1 MTDETAVPA
10 ARGRKAPVSAAVCP
24 DYRPETVRPALSS
37 LLTQWEG
44 FSKIQ
49 PGTKVAVKVNLVSA
63 KAPETAATT
72 HPELVCGLCRELVKR
87 GALVTVGDSPGGLF
101 TKEALMHVYKVSG
114 MDRVEETGAKLNFD
128 VSTGDVSFPQAAAA
142 HVFTC
147 TAWLQNADVII
158 NFAKLK
164 THGMMRLTA
173 SVKNMFGSVPGTTKP
188 EYHMRFP
195 DTDAFAD
202 MLIDLNEYFR
212 PALNLVDAVSCMEG
226 NGPTAGTP
234 RDIGLLL
241 ASESPYDLDLVCA
254 DLIGLAA
261 SDVPTICR
269 AAARGLG
276 PADLSEVTRTGAD
289 TSAYRKPD
297 FKAAAG
303 KSVTFSGSGALGR
316 LTGALLMQAMRQ
328 VPKVEPS
335 ECISCGKCFRVCP
348 AHAISMKASG
358 RAAKPARTGK
368 AVSGRGA
375 VPHIDRRV
383 CIRCFCCQEF
393 CPVGAMKVHRTAIAR
408 LLQRKEN

>member
-1 MTDETAVPA
+1 MTNETAPPA
-10 ARGRKAPVSAAVCP
+10 APGRMGRKAPVYAAACR
-24 DYRPETVRPALSS
+24 DYRPETAEAAVNRLLS
-37 LLTQWEG
+37 QWKGLE
-44 FSKIQ
+44 KIQ

-72 HPELVCGLCRELVKR
+72 HPELVCALCRLLVGR

-101 TKEALMHVYKVSG
+101 TKEALAHVYRVSG
-114 MDRVEETGAKLNFD
+114 MDLVGETGAKLNFD
-128 VSTGDVSFPQAAAA
+128 VSTEDVSFPQAAAA

-147 TAWLQNADVII
+147 TSWLRHADVII

-173 SVKNMFGSVPGTTKP
+173 SVKNLFGSVPGTTKP

-195 DTDAFAD
+195 ETDTFAD

-212 PALNLVDAVSCMEG
+212 PVLNLVDAVTGMEG

-254 DLIGLAA
+254 DLIGLSAQ
-261 SDVPTICR
+261 DIPTIYR

-276 PADLSEVTRTGAD
+276 PADLTEVTLAGAD
-289 TSAYRKPD
+289 TGRYRVAD
-297 FKAAAG
+297 FTPAAG
-303 KSVTFSGSGALGR
+303 KSVTFAAGGVLGD
-316 LTGALLMQAMRQ
+316 LTGALLVKTMRQ
-328 VPKVEPS
+328 VPKVKPS
-335 ECISCGKCFRVCP
+335 ECISCGKCSRICP
-348 AHAISMKASG
+348 AHAITM
-358 RAAKPARTGK
+358 
-368 AVSGRGA
+368 RG
-375 VPHIDRRV
+375 VPHIDRSV